1 MGRIDIVILGSPN
14 NSTGNGTP
22 EYQIAINISCA
33 ESPRHYYARRLM
45 RCAFQYVEKR
55 SCSDQTN
62 EATIFTTVD
71 DDQRGGCRKILR
83 KIGQVQIRWK

>member
-1 MGRIDIVILGSPN
+1 MGG
-14 NSTGNGTP
+14 
-22 EYQIAINISCA
+22 IAASFY
-33 ESPRHYYARRLM
+33 PRRLM

-71 DDQRGGCRKILR
+71 DDQRGGCRKIAR
-83 KIGQVQIRWK
+83 KVGHSRSVETRADQTAAVCIKYWIVAKQIDGTAVQL